1 MNTLVYLDN
10 NATTKIDQRVFHKQC
25 FVLNKYFGN
34 PSSLYPVGVE
44 AKNIISDARK
54 KIASLINADLKNGD
68 QVVFNSC
75 ATEGNNSVLHSVLH
89 ENTKQKHVI
98 VSAVEHPS
106 ILSTVE
112 FYEKK
117 GCQVTYI
124 GVNNDGTLKEKEL
137 FSSITENTALIS
149 IMHVNS
155 ETGVVFNIQ
164 ELTQKIKKINN
175 NILVH
180 TDAVQAVGKIAID
193 VQKLGVDFLTLS
205 GHKFH
210 APKGVGVLYIRA
222 GIKLN
227 PLLLGGHQEHNLRAG
242 TENVASIA
250 AIGEAAVI
258 AENRI
263 YNNDIKQIEIL
274 RNKMEGLLSE
284 NFPESIIYGKQA
296 QRVATTTN
304 IGFRNINGDKLLLQL
319 AKYNIC
325 VSSGTACNSINSEP
339 SKVLISMGAPKD
351 YIRSI
356 RISMSYE
363 TSEDDVFLLIKALK
377 EILKKEGKI

>member
-10 NATTKIDQRVFHKQC
+10 NATTKIDPRVFHKQC
-25 FVLNKYFGN
+25 FVLNKCFGN
-34 PSSLYPVGVE
+34 PSSLYPIGVE
-44 AKNIISDARK
+44 AKTIITDARK

-68 QVVFNSC
+68 QIVFNSC

-89 ENTKQKHVI
+89 ENTQQKHII

-106 ILSTVE
+106 VLSTVE
-112 FYEKK
+112 FYKKK
-117 GCQVTYI
+117 GCKVTYV
-124 GVNNDGTLKEKEL
+124 GVNYDGTLKEKEL
-137 FSSITENTALIS
+137 FSAITENTVLIS

-155 ETGVVFNIQ
+155 ETGVIFNIQ
-164 ELTQKIKKINN
+164 ELVQKIRGINN
-175 NILVH
+175 KILIH

-222 GIKLN
+222 GTN
-227 PLLLGGHQEHNLRAG
+227 FDSFLLGGHQEYDLRAG

-258 AENRI
+258 AEKRI
-263 YNNDIKQIEIL
+263 NNADIKPIEML
-274 RNKMEGLLSE
+274 RNKMEVLLSE
-284 NFPESIIYGKQA
+284 NFPDSIIYGKQT

-319 AKYNIC
+319 AKHNIC

-339 SKVLISMGAPKD
+339 SKVLISMDAPKD

-363 TSEDDVFLLIKALK
+363 TSEEDVFLLIKALK
-377 EILKKEGKI
+377 EILKKEEKI